1 MRSGAAAMLSH
12 GRTGHGDAR
21 LERPESLRSWARLPH
36 LFVAGARSPRERT
49 RTMPSLPWIC
59 ERVLRARAITVALA
73 GRWPDPLLDAV
84 VEAYRQGAALAVF
97 TAPGYDLV
105 AVHAFLDL
113 GLTVR
118 HSAVETPGLL
128 VLDQREGWLVGSY
141 LPVEHP
147 RLTSRALERGQVAE
161 WVRFRGRVGDVDP
174 ASHAFTVEGFPHV
187 TLDGTLPGECAVPGA
202 FVRVTGLR
210 SLALGQEGY
219 HPHRLHVVEVVPRA
233 QDDLMHR
240 LDLAVRAS
248 APGAG
253 DAPVPEHEALLR
265 QRGFSGREDLETY
278 LLDHGVSQRTILET
292 VAEVVPD
299 APPTIVNAVMIV
311 IAALLQA
318 RTLTSAP
325 LPACTSVLRA
335 LIRSASSAD
344 VAAALAVATEAL
356 LDRAPRG
363 LWAITAQSAQR
374 LLDRLRMLT
383 TDLRVL
389 SGEAVTTAVIA
400 PGRDADPALVDR
412 PPASNPRLSAALAAV
427 RTGSGTP
434 GVLVAMDAA
443 PWTKDVLAART
454 VQGSPAPVRIGLH
467 TGLRGSVDVCLPRHV
482 RCRIRAGSRPARF
495 CGTLDAIVLLVRALR
510 IAQDARLRELRRPS
524 GPIAPRSTGSA

>member
-1 MRSGAAAMLSH
+1 MRSGAAALLSH
-12 GRTGHGDAR
+12 GRRGHGDTR
-21 LERPESLRSWARLPH
+21 LEGPEPLRSWARLPH
-36 LFVAGARSPRERT
+36 PFVAGTRSPRSCT
-49 RTMPSLPWIC
+49 RIMPSLPWIC

-73 GRWPDPLLDAV
+73 GRWPEPLLDAV
-84 VEAYRQGAALAVF
+84 VEAYRQGAALVVF
-97 TAPGYDLV
+97 TAPGYELA

-113 GLTVR
+113 GLTLR

-141 LPVEHP
+141 LPVDHP
-147 RLTSRALERGQVAE
+147 RLTSRALEHGQVAE
-161 WVRFRGRVGDVDP
+161 WVRFRGRVGDIDP
-174 ASHAFTVEGFPHV
+174 ASHAFTIEGFPHV
-187 TLDGTLPGECAVPGA
+187 TLYGTLPGECAVVGA

-219 HPHRLHVVEVVPRA
+219 HPHSLHVVEVVPRA

-248 APGAG
+248 VHEAG
-253 DAPVPEHEALLR
+253 DARVPEFEALLR

-278 LLDHGVSQRTILET
+278 LLDHGVLQRMVTET
-292 VAEVVPD
+292 VAEVAPD

-311 IAALLQA
+311 IAGLLQA
-318 RTLTSAP
+318 HPAASGP
-325 LPACTSVLRA
+325 LPACTSILGA

-344 VAAALAVATEAL
+344 VAAALVVATEVL

-363 LWAITAQSAQR
+363 LWAITARSAQP

-389 SGEAVTTAVIA
+389 SGEAVTTAVVA
-400 PGRDADPALVDR
+400 PGRDADPGPMDG
-412 PPASNPRLSAALAAV
+412 PPATIPRVSAALAAV
-427 RTGSGTP
+427 RTGGGTP

-443 PWTKDVLAART
+443 AWTKGILAARI
-454 VQGSPAPVRIGLH
+454 VQGSPSLVRIGLH
-467 TGLRGSVDVCLPRHV
+467 TGLRGAVDVCLPRHV
-482 RCRIRAGSRPARF
+482 RCRVRAGSRPARF

-510 IAQDARLRELRRPS
+510 IAQDARLRELHRPS
-524 GPIAPRSTGSA
+524 GPIAPRIGSA